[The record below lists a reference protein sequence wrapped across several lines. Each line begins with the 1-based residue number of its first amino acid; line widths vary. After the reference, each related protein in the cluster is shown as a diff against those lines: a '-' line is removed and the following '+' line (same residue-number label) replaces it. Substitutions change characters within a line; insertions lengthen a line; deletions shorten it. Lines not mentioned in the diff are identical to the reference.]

1 MTTNWSSGYTFPIL
15 DKSGNP
21 TTTIVDMSDMFV
33 RKELFLDSGAFGW
46 GWDGYG
52 QVGQNG
58 STSNYSSPIQ
68 VGSLTVWKTIA
79 QGTGQTLGI
88 QDNGTLWGWGYG
100 SFGQLGNNAT
110 NSYQSPIQIGALN
123 SWKTVTGG
131 YGWSAGIQTNGTLWT
146 WGRNGNGVLG
156 ANVAPGTNDSS
167 PIQVGTATNWKQVAA
182 TNTTTIGANTMGGI
196 RTDGTMWTWGNGG
209 SYVLGTGVTTAYSSP
224 VQIGALTTWKQIS
237 CGYNFMGAIAT
248 NGSIWTWGSATP
260 ALGNNSSTTQSIP
273 TQVSTNAWTQIS
285 CGYSHTAAVRNDG
298 TLWTWGYN
306 STGVLGNGTVTNYS
320 SPIQVGT
327 STNWKQVAAGNQYTI
342 ALQTNGTVWA
352 WGQNN
357 FGQLGL
363 GAVTTQS
370 YSSPIQVGSLTDWR
384 MISAAYGTSFAILA
398 PELPD

>member
-1 MTTNWSSGYTFPIL
+1 M
-15 DKSGNP
+15 
-21 TTTIVDMSDMFV
+21 
-33 RKELFLDSGAFGW
+33 
-46 GWDGYG
+46 
-52 QVGQNG
+52 
-58 STSNYSSPIQ
+58 
-68 VGSLTVWKTIA
+68 
-79 QGTGQTLGI
+79 
-88 QDNGTLWGWGYG
+88 
-100 SFGQLGNNAT
+100 
-110 NSYQSPIQIGALN
+110 
-123 SWKTVTGG
+123 
-131 YGWSAGIQTNGTLWT
+131 
-146 WGRNGNGVLG
+146 
-156 ANVAPGTNDSS
+156 
-167 PIQVGTATNWKQVAA
+167 
-182 TNTTTIGANTMGGI
+182 
-196 RTDGTMWTWGNGG
+196 
-209 SYVLGTGVTTAYSSP
+209 
-224 VQIGALTTWKQIS
+224 
-237 CGYNFMGAIAT
+237 
-248 NGSIWTWGSATP
+248 
-260 ALGNNSSTTQSIP
+260 
-273 TQVSTNAWTQIS
+273 TQIS